1 MVRPST
7 PAKGNQKGT
16 IGLTTA
22 TYQAIHSERLV
33 KVESNK
39 TRQLCTAFGLV
50 SKTNSYLTVKK
61 IVLWTNLVVTEGTT
75 CDGYTS
81 LLKHLQ
87 ALNKTRLHPINPV
100 VQVRTIQGF
109 FPKGLGS

>member
-33 KVESNK
+33 KV
-39 TRQLCTAFGLV
+39 
-50 SKTNSYLTVKK
+50 TNIYLTVKK

-100 VQVRTIQGF
+100 VQ
-109 FPKGLGS
+109 